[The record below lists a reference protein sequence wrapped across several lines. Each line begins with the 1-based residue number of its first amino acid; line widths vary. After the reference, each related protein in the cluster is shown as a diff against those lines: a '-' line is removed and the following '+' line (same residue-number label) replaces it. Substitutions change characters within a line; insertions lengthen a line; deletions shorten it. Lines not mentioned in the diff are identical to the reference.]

1 MKKIFLTLL
10 ILFSLVNFNKVYS
23 AAVTPTSY
31 INTVHSVMLCS
42 AGSTE
47 ALCLDPVILGS
58 EGTTGK
64 SFDLSSTTA
73 GASAGGIGSLSNVPF
88 GQTFTYFQVILNRE
102 FTVTAAGSDD
112 TAACITGGSDAS
124 ASSTTTPADGTRDST
139 AANAVAQVIKI
150 PDGTTLANHMSGTD
164 KIDGSSDS
172 ANEEPAGDPV
182 DANTPYIKFR
192 VELGTP
198 FTLTAGK
205 MPNVQVA
212 FDLTDAIQF
221 DDAAACLVYP
231 NAPIVSIKFVE

>member
-150 PDGTTLANHMSGTD
+150 PDGTTLANNMSGTD

-172 ANEEPAGDPV
+172 VNEEPAGDPV
-182 DANTPYIKFR
+182 DANTPYFKFR
-192 VELGTP
+192 IL
-198 FTLTAGK
+198 LTAPLTLKPGNL
-205 MPNVQVA
+205 PNVKVA
-212 FDLTDAIQF
+212 FDLTDAVQF

-231 NAPIVSIKFVE
+231 NAPSVTVSFVD

>member
-47 ALCLDPVILGS
+47 ALCLNPVILGS

-73 GASAGGIGSLSNVPF
+73 GASAGGIGSLSTVPI
-88 GQTFTYFQVILNRE
+88 GTTFEWFQVILNRN

-112 TAACITGGSDAS
+112 TAACVTGGDDAS
-124 ASSTTTPADGTRDST
+124 AASGATPADGTRDAT
-139 AANAVAQVIKI
+139 AANAVAQVIRI
-150 PDGTTLANHMSGTD
+150 ADNVTLADNMNGTD
-164 KIDGSSDS
+164 AIDGSVGAD
-172 ANEEPAGDPV
+172 EEPAGDPV
-182 DANTPYIKFR
+182 DGDTPYIKFR
-192 VELGTP
+192 IELSTP
-198 FTLTAGK
+198 FTLKPGK

-212 FDLTDAIQF
+212 FNLTDAVQF
-221 DDAAACLVYP
+221 DDAAACLVWP
-231 NAPIVSIKFVE
+231 NAPSVSITFVE

>member
-23 AAVTPTSY
+23 AAVTPSSY
-31 INTVHSVMLCS
+31 INTVHSVMLCG
-42 AGSTE
+42 AGSSETE
-47 ALCLDPVILGS
+47 CLNPVVIGN

-73 GASAGGIGSLSNVPF
+73 GASAGAIGSLSNVPI
-88 GQTFTYFQVILNRE
+88 GQTFTYLQVILNRN

-124 ASSTTTPADGTRDST
+124 AASGTTPADGTRDST
-139 AANAVAQVIKI
+139 AANAVAQVIRI

-198 FTLTAGK
+198 FTLKPGK

-212 FDLTDAIQF
+212 FDLTDAVQF

-231 NAPIVSIKFVE
+231 NAPTVSIKFVE

>member
-1 MKKIFLTLL
+1 MKKIFLILT

-23 AAVTPTSY
+23 AAVTPSSY
-31 INTVHSVMLCS
+31 INTVHSVMLCG
-42 AGSTE
+42 AGSSETE
-47 ALCLDPVILGS
+47 CLNPVVIGN

-73 GASAGGIGSLSNVPF
+73 GASAGGIGSLSNVPI
-88 GQTFTYFQVILNRE
+88 GQTFTYFQVILNRN

-112 TAACITGGSDAS
+112 TAACVTGGDDAS

-150 PDGTTLANHMSGTD
+150 PDGFTLANHMSGTD
-164 KIDGSSDS
+164 QIDGSSDS
-172 ANEEPAGDPV
+172 VNEEPAGDPV

-192 VELGTP
+192 IELDTP
-198 FTLTAGK
+198 FTLKPGK

-212 FDLTDAIQF
+212 FDLTDAVQF

-231 NAPIVSIKFVE
+231 NAPTVSIKFVE

>member
-1 MKKIFLTLL
+1 MKKTFLALL

-88 GQTFTYFQVILNRE
+88 GQTFTYLQVILNRN
-102 FTVTAAGSDD
+102 FTVTAAGSDGTGD
-112 TAACITGGSDAS
+112 CITGGGNAS
-124 ASSTTTPADGTRDST
+124 PASGTTPADGTRSA

-164 KIDGSSDS
+164 QIDGSSDS

-198 FTLTAGK
+198 FTLKPGK

-212 FDLTDAIQF
+212 FDLADAVQF
-221 DDAAACLVYP
+221 DNTATCLVYP